1 MPGSTQGRLG
11 LLFCCRELL
20 ESPDTVILPAVNQL
34 EIHPWLQQRRLVEYC
49 KQQGLVV
56 EAYSPLARGQKFGGA
71 SPELQAI
78 ASRIGRTEAQVLIRW
93 SLQRGFVPLPKSVS
107 EPRIAS
113 NANVFGWELS
123 NEDMESLDELD
134 EGLVTV
140 WSPQDTES

>member
-1 MPGSTQGRLG
+1 M
-11 LLFCCRELL
+11 
-20 ESPDTVILPAVNQL
+20 
-34 EIHPWLQQRRLVEYC
+34 
-49 KQQGLVV
+49 
-56 EAYSPLARGQKFGGA
+56 
-71 SPELQAI
+71 
-78 ASRIGRTEAQVLIRW
+78 LIRW